1 MRLLSLKQS
10 LISLS
15 AIAAIGLMA
24 PSPHVS
30 LSSLFSVSKA
40 YAQNADTDMAEQK
53 SDTQPETKPKTS
65 EEKLDALFAQLVRE
79 RNEAKADR
87 ISKQIWQIWFESG
100 SKTVDLLMASS
111 QTAVESR
118 QFSVA
123 MDLLDQ
129 ILVLRPDYAEGWNR
143 RATLHFMLNENGK
156 SIRDIEQTLLLEP
169 RHFGALAGL
178 AGILLS
184 RGERE
189 RALEIY
195 LRALE
200 IYPMMRGAQAAVA
213 QITEELASEKL

>member
-1 MRLLSLKQS
+1 MK
-10 LISLS
+10 
-15 AIAAIGLMA
+15 
-24 PSPHVS
+24 H
-30 LSSLFSVSKA
+30 SLFSFCCLAATGLIAPISSVPLYGGFGSSIA
-40 YAQNADTDMAEQK
+40 YAQDAPKAEQK
-53 SDTQPETKPKTS
+53 PESETQAKPSTN
-65 EEKLDALFAQLVRE
+65 EEKLDALFAKLVRE

-87 ISKQIWQIWFESG
+87 ISKQIWRIWFESG
-100 SKTVDLLMASS
+100 SRTVDLLMRSS
-111 QTAVESR
+111 QSAVEAR

-129 ILVLRPDYAEGWNR
+129 ILVLEPNYAEGWNR
-143 RATLHFMLNENGK
+143 RATLHFMLKDNAK
-156 SIRDIEQTLLLEP
+156 SLRDIEQTLFLEP

-178 AGILLS
+178 GGILLS